1 MPRYS
6 DLQHGI
12 AREGTTSAHLPD
24 ISAYYFAP
32 HTAFA
37 DTAEVR
43 SEEAYRGK
51 AMNLPIE
58 LWMRVFEHLTL
69 DHVCAREN
77 ITCNFL
83 RAIDWDAAQKLKV
96 PHFEEKC
103 VRELPGFELQAWK
116 TTRSYYAVNRTSR
129 AAALRLCLTN
139 MLLRICPA
147 PLRLLPFGIPDE
159 DRQEFTAQRSAAMT
173 SGRLALE
180 LFNPELLAHLRNLR
194 LKTMPAA
201 TQRVCLEAFTGGP
214 LPFIDALN
222 KHMKQLYAAAG
233 DAGFGAVR
241 EIDVLTYVPI
251 EPRMLTESV
260 PGNVTALVRRA
271 WKANGR
277 RDGVVRIWED

>member
-1 MPRYS
+1 M
-6 DLQHGI
+6 D
-12 AREGTTSAHLPD
+12 
-24 ISAYYFAP
+24 
-32 HTAFA
+32 
-37 DTAEVR
+37 
-43 SEEAYRGK
+43 
-51 AMNLPIE
+51 LPIE

-77 ITCNFL
+77 VTCNFL
-83 RAIDWDAAQKLKV
+83 RATDWDAAQKLKV

-116 TTRSYYAVNRTSR
+116 ATRAYYGINRTSR
-129 AAALRLCLTN
+129 TAALRLSLTN

-147 PLRLLPFGIPDE
+147 PVRLLPFGIPDGE
-159 DRQEFTAQRSAAMT
+159 GFAAQRSAAMA

-180 LFNPELLAHLRNLR
+180 LFNPELLAHLRNR
-194 LKTMPAA
+194 RIKTMPAA

-233 DAGFGAVR
+233 DSGFGAVR

-260 PGNVTALVRRA
+260 PGNVTALVWRA